1 MYIFQRCNGTK
12 VQHVRWIRKVMIEYV
27 FFMGHRFSM
36 NTRFPGMHK
45 LNSLPVHVIN
55 HIFVT

>member
-1 MYIFQRCNGTK
+1 MYIFQRCNSTK

-36 NTRFPGMHK
+36 NTHFPGMHK
-45 LNSLPVHVIN
+45 LNSLPDHVIN